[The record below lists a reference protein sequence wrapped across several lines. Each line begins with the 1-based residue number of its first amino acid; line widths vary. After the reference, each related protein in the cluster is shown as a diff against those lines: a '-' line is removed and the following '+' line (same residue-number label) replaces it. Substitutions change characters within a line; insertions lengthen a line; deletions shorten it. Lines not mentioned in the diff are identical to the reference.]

1 MVMQLKKSD
10 KENISVVKTKVF
22 QETII
27 KICKERCD
35 EWATEVFANIQ
46 GIRDCA
52 AAEQKYHI
60 VCYDNFRNR
69 KHKPIRYSSINI
81 EKEKG
86 IKRKSVGPPNDDEK
100 LSAFKKTIEYFEE
113 SEIEVFTISELCT
126 KMQSFCGEP
135 YSAVY
140 LKKKLLEHYGDE
152 IEITE
157 RLGEEDLYTFTN
169 ILWRIV
175 QRFHSQQSSSDV
187 EQEKIRIIETAAKLI

>member
-1 MVMQLKKSD
+1 
-10 KENISVVKTKVF
+10 
-22 QETII
+22 
-27 KICKERCD
+27 
-35 EWATEVFANIQ
+35 
-46 GIRDCA
+46 
-52 AAEQKYHI
+52 
-60 VCYDNFRNR
+60 
-69 KHKPIRYSSINI
+69 
-81 EKEKG
+81 
-86 IKRKSVGPPNDDEK
+86 
-100 LSAFKKTIEYFEE
+100 
-113 SEIEVFTISELCT
+113 
-126 KMQSFCGEP
+126 MQSFCGEP